1 MRMRPFPEDHL
12 TSKEIATIQQRAWKR
27 AFRYAFAHSPFYR
40 EHLRR
45 AGFSPKKLIPLERLG
60 QIPTIG
66 KEVLSE
72 NPEAFLC
79 VPREQVVD
87 IVTTSGSIGQPMVWM
102 LTDPDM
108 QRLALNEYH
117 SFRCAGLT
125 ASDTVVLAVT
135 LDRCFIAGMAYF
147 MGLRM
152 LGCSIVRVGS
162 ATPVMHLELLQRT
175 RATAIVGVP
184 SFLGLLADKAAE
196 AGLNLAGLG
205 VRKLICIGEPIRQP
219 DWSLNRAGELL
230 ERRWNA
236 RVFSTYG
243 NTELAASLCECEAGR
258 GGHLH
263 PALLHVE
270 ALDDSGQPVPDGQ
283 VGELTATTFGVEA
296 MPLIRYR
303 TGDCAA
309 IFREPCACGRRTLRI
324 GPIVGRK
331 GQKLKFKG
339 TTIFP
344 STLKAVLDAAPEVQS
359 YVIIARR
366 GSDGSDLVE
375 VRLACAGTAKT
386 ILGRL
391 REQFQGAAKVAP
403 ELILAAPAEIES
415 LQMIEDSRK
424 RRFFVDLRENGKAGA

>member
-1 MRMRPFPEDHL
+1 MRELAEEQLLDGQ
-12 TSKEIATIQQRAWKR
+12 IAMLQAEAW
-27 AFRYAFAHSPFYR
+27 AATHQYVQEHSPFYK

-45 AGFSPKKLIPLERLG
+45 GGISLTKPIPLERIDE
-60 QIPTIG
+60 IPTID
-66 KEVLSE
+66 KETLSG

-79 VPREQVVD
+79 VPREKVVD
-87 IVTTSGSIGQPMVWM
+87 IVTTSGSTGQPMVYM
-102 LTDPDM
+102 LTDSDM
-108 QRLALNEYH
+108 RRLALNEYH

-152 LGCSIVRVGS
+152 LGCSILRVGP
-162 ATPVMHLELLQRT
+162 ATPVMHLQLLQRT
-175 RATAIVGVP
+175 RATAVVGVP
-184 SFLGLLADKAAE
+184 SFLCLLADKAAE
-196 AGLNLAGLG
+196 AGLDLASLG
-205 VRKLICIGEPIRQP
+205 VRKLLCIGEPIREP
-219 DWSLNRAGELL
+219 DWSLNRPGEIL

-243 NTELAASLCECEAGR
+243 NTELASSLCECETGR

-263 PALLHVE
+263 PALLHME

-309 IFREPCACGRRTLRI
+309 IFREPCRCGRRTLRI

-331 GQKLKFKG
+331 GQKLKIKG
-339 TTIFP
+339 TTVFP
-344 STLKAVLDAAPEVQS
+344 STLKAVLDSTPGVSA
-359 YVIIARR
+359 YVLVARR
-366 GSDGSDLVE
+366 ENPLSDVVEAQIACSDDPARVVSALHE
-375 VRLACAGTAKT
+375 R
-386 ILGRL
+386 
-391 REQFQGAAKVAP
+391 FQGEAKVAP
-403 ELILAAPAEIES
+403 RITVSSLAEIEA
-415 LQMIEDSRK
+415 LQMPANARK
-424 RRFFVDLRENGKAGA
+424 RRYFVDFRE

>member
-12 TSKEIATIQQRAWKR
+12 TSKEIAAIQKKAWSR
-27 AFRYAFAHSPFYR
+27 TFRHAFAHSPFYR

-45 AGFSPKKLIPLERLG
+45 AGLSPKKLIPFERIG
-60 QIPTIG
+60 EIPTIS

-87 IVTTSGSIGQPMVWM
+87 IVTTSGSTGQPLVWR

-108 QRLALNEYH
+108 QRLALGEYH

-175 RATAIVGVP
+175 RATAVVGVP
-184 SFLGLLADKAAE
+184 SFLCLLADKAAE
-196 AGLNLAGLG
+196 ASLDLAGLG
-205 VRKLICIGEPIRQP
+205 VRKLICIGEPVRQP

-236 RVFSTYG
+236 RCSPPSATR
-243 NTELAASLCECEAGR
+243 NWPRHSASAKPAAADICTRHCCTWNHSMI
-258 GGHLH
+258 
-263 PALLHVE
+263 PASRCRRDRS
-270 ALDDSGQPVPDGQ
+270 ANSPRQPS
-283 VGELTATTFGVEA
+283 ASK
-296 MPLIRYR
+296 
-303 TGDCAA
+303 
-309 IFREPCACGRRTLRI
+309 PCR
-324 GPIVGRK
+324 
-331 GQKLKFKG
+331 
-339 TTIFP
+339 
-344 STLKAVLDAAPEVQS
+344 
-359 YVIIARR
+359 
-366 GSDGSDLVE
+366 
-375 VRLACAGTAKT
+375 
-386 ILGRL
+386 
-391 REQFQGAAKVAP
+391 
-403 ELILAAPAEIES
+403 
-415 LQMIEDSRK
+415 
-424 RRFFVDLRENGKAGA
+424 